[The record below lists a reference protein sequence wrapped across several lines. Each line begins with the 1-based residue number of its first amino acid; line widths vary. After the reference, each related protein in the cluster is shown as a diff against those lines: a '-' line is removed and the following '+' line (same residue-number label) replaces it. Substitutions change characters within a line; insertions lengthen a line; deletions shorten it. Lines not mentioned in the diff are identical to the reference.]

1 MSTSN
6 VQLLLAEWRELIQE
20 KQEETFSSFELIE
33 VNERVAEVLLDTL
46 NELETDLDWRNSN
59 DRYGGSPSPTGR
71 SGL

>member
-46 NELETDLDWRNSN
+46 NELETDLD
-59 DRYGGSPSPTGR
+59 
-71 SGL
+71 

>member
-59 DRYGGSPSPTGR
+59 DGYGGSPSPTGR